1 MRLGAFAWVLLSSL
15 HLGASSLSAQA
26 VLGLGDDALTLPK
39 GVIRIRAITSVT
51 NFSERYGK
59 NTPGRADGSREPLG
73 VDFNLDTVGLTQFPN
88 LAPVQAGLR
97 SLTGITDFNLSLGRT
112 IVSAQARVQT
122 TPIVFEAG
130 LTNRLSLG
138 ILVPFVSA
146 RNEISFNANP
156 KGTEGNVS
164 FNPVRTSTTTSTA
177 AIATNSALVGQLTAA
192 RTQLEG
198 FLATCT
204 ANPGASTGCPA
215 VLANGPALLA
225 GTAAFASGVSQIYG
239 TSATT
244 GSPFVPV
251 AGSRADSAIRN
262 RVTALRT
269 AYQQIGITAIPAT
282 TTGPTGATATV
293 TPDGAQR
300 ILTDSAFGIAAAPL
314 RTVTRQSIGDIEVG
328 LKFRLFDSFGV
339 ANDTARFLPN
349 GVNLRQSVAGVFRFG
364 TGTLERAD
372 NFVDLSTGNGQN
384 DVEIR
389 SQTDILYGRHL
400 FTSVV
405 ARYVLQLP
413 DQQLFRI
420 TDQPD
425 RALAPLY
432 RQRTVDRNLG
442 DQIEFEITPRWVIN
456 EYFSLG
462 AQYFYRN
469 KAEDQFTGTFTASPA
484 ETGLATPLTLDASTL
499 NQETSAS
506 EQRIGLGFVFS
517 SVTSFARGKAKF
529 PVEIQYFNSR
539 TVTGAG
545 GAVAKLSIHQVQVRV
560 YGRLFG
566 GKR

>member
-15 HLGASSLSAQA
+15 HLGAGALSAQA

-39 GVIRIRAITSVT
+39 GVIRFRAITSVT
-51 NFSERYGK
+51 SISERYGK
-59 NTPGRADGSREPLG
+59 NTPGRKDGSLEPLAT
-73 VDFNLDTVGLTQFPN
+73 DFNLDSVGLTQFPN

-97 SLTGITDFNLSLGRT
+97 SLTGISDFSLSLGRT
-112 IVSAQARVQT
+112 IVTAQARVQI
-122 TPIVFEAG
+122 TPLVFEAG

-146 RNEISFNANP
+146 RNEIAFNANP

-164 FNPVRTSTTTSTA
+164 FNPARRDAAAATTNTT
-177 AIATNSALVGQLTAA
+177 LVAQLTAA

-198 FLATCT
+198 FITTCT
-204 ANPGASTGCPA
+204 ANPGASAGCPA
-215 VLANGPALLA
+215 VLANGPTLVA

-262 RVTALRT
+262 RVTALRS

-282 TTGPTGATATV
+282 TVGPAGAVGTV

-300 ILTDSAFGIAAAPL
+300 ILTDSAFGILAAPL

-339 ANDTARFLPN
+339 GNDTARFLPT

-384 DVEIR
+384 DVEVR

-413 DQQLFRI
+413 DQQVFRI

-462 AQYFYRN
+462 AQYFFRN
-469 KAEDQFTGTFTASPA
+469 KAEDKFTGTFTASPA
-484 ETGLATPLTLDASTL
+484 ETGLPTPLTLDASTL

-506 EQRIGLGFVFS
+506 EQRLGLGFVFS
-517 SVTSFARGKAKF
+517 SVASFARGKAKI
-529 PVEIQYFNSR
+529 PVEIQYFNTR
-539 TVTGAG
+539 TVAGAG
-545 GAVAKLSIHQVQVRV
+545 GAVSKLSIHQVQVRV

-566 GKR
+566 AKK